1 MRILVAEDEES
12 LRITLAANLEL
23 EGYEVVEAKDGREAI
38 EILEKEAIDLVLSDI
53 RMPNKTGV
61 DLLMHVKQ
69 HWPGV
74 PVLLMTAYAM
84 EEHVSAAIREG
95 VFAVL
100 KKPFAFDGAVR
111 AIVRAS
117 EHPCVLIVDDDAA
130 DAVTIAESLQVS
142 GVKARAVQSGEA
154 AVTAI
159 RAGGIDVCVT
169 DLVMPEMDG
178 AELVRQI
185 RMLDPAITVIAVS
198 GHSVR
203 DAIHRMSAAGV
214 FACLKK
220 PVNPA
225 ELLQTVAKARGG
237 AWTL

>member
-12 LRITLAANLEL
+12 LRVTLAANLEL
-23 EGYEVVEAKDGREAI
+23 EGYEVVEAKDGKEAI
-38 EILEKEAIDLVLSDI
+38 ELLEKEPVDLVLSDI

-61 DLLMHVKQ
+61 DLLMHVKR
-69 HWPGV
+69 HRPDV

-84 EEHVSAAIREG
+84 EEHVSIAIKEG

-117 EHPCVLIVDDDAA
+117 EHPCVLIVDDDEA
-130 DAVTIAESLQVS
+130 DAVTISESLRVS
-142 GVKARAVQSGEA
+142 GVRAKAVHSGDA
-154 AVTAI
+154 AVAAI
-159 RAGGIDVCVT
+159 HEGGIDVCVT

-185 RMLDPAITVIAVS
+185 RKLDPAITVIAFS

-203 DAIHRMSAAGV
+203 DAIHRMSTAGV

-220 PVNPA
+220 PVDPA